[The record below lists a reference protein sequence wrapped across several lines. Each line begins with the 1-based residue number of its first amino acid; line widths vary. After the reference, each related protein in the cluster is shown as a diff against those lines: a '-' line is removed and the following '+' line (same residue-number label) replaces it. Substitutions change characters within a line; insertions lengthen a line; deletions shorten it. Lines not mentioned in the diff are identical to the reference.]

1 MYTSTKQRHSL
12 EWNVI
17 DVFVLHAVTI
27 RFGRRSKFRTF
38 TEYMVKKKLKMELYF
53 YAICFEIGN
62 TFVQYLLLSTTVFCS
77 KPRHNCSQCYFEDTG
92 RALLV

>member
-38 TEYMVKKKLKMELYF
+38 TEHTVKKKVEDGTLFL
-53 YAICFEIGN
+53 
-62 TFVQYLLLSTTVFCS
+62 
-77 KPRHNCSQCYFEDTG
+77 CYMF
-92 RALLV
+92 